1 MVLKSRRSAMRS
13 NDVSIRSPHE
23 LRRIAGRGAVRIV
36 IAGPPKTG
44 NMWLKCLLG
53 RAYGLRWLR
62 PHETPERAD
71 LPSLQAWLANGA
83 FPDGTIF
90 HQHYDYAA
98 EVADAFAAVPAHLVT
113 IVRDPYDAF
122 VSTYYTL
129 QHHAAE
135 ENRKGRKFTELMG
148 KALDSP
154 EVVAFLRGGGY
165 RNNLEKARDWA
176 NSNRAVVLRYEELSR
191 DPLAALRRATASIA
205 PVSDEALETAID
217 YCRADRMRQRTKGG
231 SKHVRKATVGDSVRS
246 AHGPDHLD
254 AFREAYAD
262 LIVELGYP
270 VR

>member
-1 MVLKSRRSAMRS
+1 
-13 NDVSIRSPHE
+13 
-23 LRRIAGRGAVRIV
+23 VRIV

-62 PHETPERAD
+62 SFETPVSAD
-71 LPSLQAWLANGA
+71 FASLRTWLADGR

-90 HQHYDYAA
+90 HQHYDFAP
-98 EVADAFAAVPAHLVT
+98 EIADALEAVPARLVT

-129 QHHAAE
+129 QQHAAE
-135 ENRKGRKFTELMG
+135 KNEKGRKFTELMG
-148 KALDSP
+148 KSLDDP
-154 EVVAFLRGGGY
+154 AIVEFLRRGGY
-165 RNNLEKARDWA
+165 ANNLQKARDWA
-176 NSNRAVVLRYEELSR
+176 RSGRAVVLRYEDLSR
-191 DPLAALRRATASIA
+191 DPLAALQHATAQIA
-205 PVSDEALETAID
+205 AVDDDRLQIAID

-231 SKHVRKATVGDSVRS
+231 NKHVRAATVGDSVRQLS
-246 AHGPDHLD
+246 LEHLD

-262 LIVELGYP
+262 IITELGYP

>member
-1 MVLKSRRSAMRS
+1 
-13 NDVSIRSPHE
+13 
-23 LRRIAGRGAVRIV
+23 VRIV

-62 PHETPERAD
+62 HFETPERVD
-71 LPSLQAWLANGA
+71 FQALTSWLAANR

-90 HQHYDYAA
+90 HQHYDYAP
-98 EVADAFAAVPAHLVT
+98 EIADALEAVPAHLVT

-129 QHHAAE
+129 QQHSAE
-135 ENRKGRKFTELMG
+135 NNQKGRKFTELMG
-148 KALDSP
+148 KSLDDP
-154 EVVAFLRGGGY
+154 AVIEFLRQGGY

-176 NSNRAVVLRYEELSR
+176 NSGRAVVLRYENLSQNPMAELQ
-191 DPLAALRRATASIA
+191 RATGMIA
-205 PVSDEALETAID
+205 PISIENLETAID

-231 SKHVRKATVGDSVRS
+231 SKHVRAATVGDSERQLTA
-246 AHGPDHLD
+246 AHFQ
-254 AFREAYAD
+254 AFREAYAE
-262 LIVELGYP
+262 IIRELGYP

>member
-1 MVLKSRRSAMRS
+1 
-13 NDVSIRSPHE
+13 
-23 LRRIAGRGAVRIV
+23 VRIV

-62 PHETPERAD
+62 RFETPERVD
-71 LPSLQAWLANGA
+71 LPALTSWLAANR

-90 HQHYDYAA
+90 HQHYDYSP
-98 EVADAFAAVPAHLVT
+98 EVADALDAVPAHLVT

-129 QHHAAE
+129 QQHSAE
-135 ENRKGRKFTELMG
+135 NNQKGRKFTELMG
-148 KALDSP
+148 KPLDDP
-154 EVVAFLRGGGY
+154 AVVEFLRGGGY

-176 NSNRAVVLRYEELSR
+176 QSGRAVVLRYEDLSR
-191 DPLAALRRATASIA
+191 DPLAELRRATALIA
-205 PVSDEALETAID
+205 PVSVENLETAID
-217 YCRADRMRQRTKGG
+217 YCSADKMRQRTKGG
-231 SKHVRKATVGDSVRS
+231 SKHVRAATVGDSVRQLT
-246 AHGPDHLD
+246 ADHFK

-262 LIVELGYP
+262 IITELGYT

>member
-1 MVLKSRRSAMRS
+1 
-13 NDVSIRSPHE
+13 
-23 LRRIAGRGAVRIV
+23 VRIV

-62 PHETPERAD
+62 SFETPVSAD
-71 LPSLQAWLANGA
+71 FASLKTWLADGR

-90 HQHYDYAA
+90 HQHYDFAP
-98 EVADAFAAVPAHLVT
+98 EIADALEAVPARLVT

-129 QHHAAE
+129 QQHAAE
-135 ENRKGRKFTELMG
+135 KNEKGRKFTELMG
-148 KALDSP
+148 KSLDDP
-154 EVVAFLRGGGY
+154 AVVEFLRRGGY
-165 RNNLEKARDWA
+165 ANNLQKARDWA
-176 NSNRAVVLRYEELSR
+176 RSGRAVVLRYEDLSR
-191 DPLAALRRATASIA
+191 DPLAALQHATAQIA
-205 PVSDEALETAID
+205 AVDDDRLQIAID

-231 SKHVRKATVGDSVRS
+231 NKHVRAATVGDSVRQLS
-246 AHGPDHLD
+246 LEHLD

-262 LIVELGYP
+262 IITELGYP